1 MRPCRYFSRER
12 MMLDQYKQV
21 SQKLM
26 GCIGKLAAISSSRGD
41 TKVEENLRE
50 IGEKLGGNRFHLVVL
65 GQFKRGKSTFINSL
79 LGDRVLP
86 TSVVP
91 LTSIVTLLKYGEEEV
106 VEVLFNDGSKTTIS
120 RDQLEEYVTE
130 RGNPS
135 NEKNVKHVEVS
146 FPSGYLKDGVFIID
160 TPGVGSTFEN
170 NTEMTYN
177 YLPRVDAA
185 LFLLAVDPPISQSEI
200 AFLEDVKDYVEK
212 IFFVQNKI
220 DYMNEEERKE
230 SMAFS
235 KEVIEKAL
243 GSDSIGIYPL
253 SAKLALEG
261 KQSKNSK
268 LVAESRL
275 PEFDKVLGD
284 FLLKEK
290 GKTVL
295 RSALN
300 STRKLLSDEEFAIQ
314 LELRAIATP
323 LKDLEQ
329 KIHLFQ
335 EKMEVVRQERED
347 NVYYFQGEIKRLIDI
362 LDRDLDRLK
371 KNEIPKLM
379 KELEATGAKYQHKS
393 VSQFVKLMEAA
404 LNEGVVR
411 TFDDWIVK
419 EEERLNQEYARIS
432 KRFSNRANEIIDAI
446 VTASKEL
453 FDLQLDSFAAEETIS
468 GDSQLYYMVVDP
480 PRFFDLE
487 GAFEFFSQK
496 ILPRNFSQSM
506 VLRDLQKKM
515 PEKIDKNSG
524 RVRWDFM
531 DRINK
536 SFLKFRWEL
545 NLTID
550 ATKEGIEKAID
561 KAMELKTASAAE
573 VEEAT
578 KLIAAQH
585 RQLELL
591 KGELEALDGTIR
603 KL

>member
-1 MRPCRYFSRER
+1 MQPCRCLSRER
-12 MMLDQYKQV
+12 IMLDHYKQI

-26 GCIGKLAAISSSRGD
+26 SCIGKLAAISNSRGD
-41 TKVEENLRE
+41 NKVEENLRE
-50 IGEKLGGNRFHLVVL
+50 IGEKLDGNRFHLVVL

-79 LGDRVLP
+79 LGDKVLP
-86 TSVVP
+86 TSVIP

-106 VEVLFNDGSKTTIS
+106 VEVLFSDGNKTTIS
-120 RDQLEEYVTE
+120 RKQLEEYVTE

-135 NEKNVKHVEVS
+135 NEKSVKHVEVS
-146 FPSGYLKDGVFIID
+146 YPSGYLKDGVFIID

-200 AFLEDVKDYVEK
+200 AFLADVKDYVEK

-243 GSDSIGIYPL
+243 GSDVITIYPL
-253 SAKLALEG
+253 SAKLALEA
-261 KQSKNSK
+261 KQSNNKK
-268 LVAESRL
+268 LLGKSRL

-323 LKDLEQ
+323 LEDLEQ

-335 EKMEVVRQERED
+335 EKMKVVRQDRED

-371 KNEIPKLM
+371 KSEIPRLI
-379 KELEATGAKYQHKS
+379 KELETIGGKYQHKS
-393 VSQFVKLMEAA
+393 VSQFVKLMETA

-411 TFDDWIVK
+411 TFDEWIVK

-432 KRFSNRANEIIDAI
+432 SRFSNQTNEIIDAI
-446 VTASKEL
+446 VTASMEL
-453 FDLQLDSFAAEETIS
+453 FDLKLDRFAAEETINR
-468 GDSQLYYMVVDP
+468 DSQLYYMVGDP

-506 VLRDLQKKM
+506 VLRDLQKKI

-550 ATKEGIEKAID
+550 ATQEGIEKAIG
-561 KAMELKTASAAE
+561 KAMELKQASAAE
-573 VEEAT
+573 VEKAT
-578 KLIAAQH
+578 KLITGQYE
-585 RQLELL
+585 QLKLVKLELQA
-591 KGELEALDGTIR
+591 LEDAIQAL
-603 KL
+603 

>member
-1 MRPCRYFSRER
+1 
-12 MMLDQYKQV
+12 MLDQYKQV

-135 NEKNVKHVEVS
+135 NEKNVKHVEVAY
-146 FPSGYLKDGVFIID
+146 PSGYLKDGVFIID

-253 SAKLALEG
+253 SAKLALEA
-261 KQSKNSK
+261 KQSKNKK
-268 LVAESRL
+268 LLGKSRL
-275 PEFDKVLGD
+275 PEFDKILGD

-371 KNEIPKLM
+371 KSEIPKLV

-468 GDSQLYYMVVDP
+468 GDSQLYYMVGDP

>member
-1 MRPCRYFSRER
+1 
-12 MMLDQYKQV
+12 MLDHYTEI

-26 GCIGKLAAISSSRGD
+26 SCIGKLAAISNSRGD
-41 TKVEENLRE
+41 NKVKENLRE
-50 IGEKLGGNRFHLVVL
+50 IGEKLDGNRFHLVVL

-79 LGDRVLP
+79 LGDKVLP

-106 VEVLFNDGSKTTIS
+106 VEVLFNDGKKTTIS
-120 RDQLEEYVTE
+120 RKQLEEYVTE

-146 FPSGYLKDGVFIID
+146 YPSGYLKDGVFIID

-200 AFLEDVKDYVEK
+200 AFLADVKDYVEK

-220 DYMNEEERKE
+220 DYMNEEESKE

-243 GSDSIGIYPL
+243 DSDSITIYPL
-253 SAKLALEG
+253 SAKLALEA
-261 KQSKNSK
+261 KQSKNKK
-268 LVAESRL
+268 LLGKSRL
-275 PEFDKVLGD
+275 PEFDKVLGN

-290 GKTVL
+290 GKTIL

-323 LKDLEQ
+323 LEDLEQ

-335 EKMEVVRQERED
+335 EKMEVIKQDRED

-371 KNEIPKLM
+371 KREIPRLM
-379 KELEATGAKYQHKS
+379 KELETTGERCQHKT
-393 VSQFVKLMEAA
+393 VSQFVKFMEAA

-411 TFDDWIVK
+411 TFDGWIVE
-419 EEERLNQEYARIS
+419 EEERLNHEYARIS
-432 KRFSNRANEIIDAI
+432 SRFSGRTNEIIDAI
-446 VTASKEL
+446 VTASMEL
-453 FDLQLDSFAAEETIS
+453 FDLKLDRFAAEETIS
-468 GDSQLYYMVVDP
+468 RDSQLYYMVGDP

-496 ILPRNFSQSM
+496 ILPRNFSQGM
-506 VLRDLQKKM
+506 VLRDLQKKL

-524 RVRWDFM
+524 RVRWDFL

-550 ATKEGIEKAID
+550 ATQEGIEKAID
-561 KAMELKTASAAE
+561 KAMELKKASATE
-573 VEEAT
+573 VEKVT
-578 KLIAAQH
+578 KLISGQYE
-585 RQLELL
+585 QLELV
-591 KGELEALDGTIR
+591 KVELQALEDAIQA
-603 KL
+603 L

>member
-1 MRPCRYFSRER
+1 
-12 MMLDQYKQV
+12 MLDQYKQV

-135 NEKNVKHVEVS
+135 NEKNVKHVEVAY
-146 FPSGYLKDGVFIID
+146 PSGYLKDGVFIID

-253 SAKLALEG
+253 SAKLALEA
-261 KQSKNSK
+261 KQSKNKK
-268 LVAESRL
+268 LLGKSRL
-275 PEFDKVLGD
+275 PEFDKILGD

-371 KNEIPKLM
+371 KSEIPKLV

-404 LNEGVVR
+404 LNEVVVR

-432 KRFSNRANEIIDAI
+432 SRFSNRTNEIIDAI
-446 VTASKEL
+446 VTASMEL
-453 FDLQLDSFAAEETIS
+453 FDLKLDRFAAEETIS
-468 GDSQLYYMVVDP
+468 GDSQLYYMVGNP

>member
-135 NEKNVKHVEVS
+135 NEKNVKHVEVTY
-146 FPSGYLKDGVFIID
+146 PSGYLKDGVFIID

-253 SAKLALEG
+253 SAKLALEA
-261 KQSKNSK
+261 KQSKNKK
-268 LVAESRL
+268 LLGKSRL
-275 PEFDKVLGD
+275 PEFDKILGD

-371 KNEIPKLM
+371 KSEIPKLM

-468 GDSQLYYMVVDP
+468 GDSQLYYMVGDP

>member
-1 MRPCRYFSRER
+1 
-12 MMLDQYKQV
+12 MLDHYKQI

-26 GCIGKLAAISSSRGD
+26 SCIENLAVISNSRGD
-41 TKVEENLRE
+41 NKVEENLRE
-50 IGEKLGGNRFHLVVL
+50 IGEKLDGNRFHLVVL

-79 LGDRVLP
+79 LGDKVLP

-91 LTSIVTLLKYGEEEV
+91 LTSMVTLLKYGEEEV
-106 VEVLFNDGSKTTIS
+106 VEVLFNDGKKTTIS
-120 RDQLEEYVTE
+120 RKQLEEYVTE

-146 FPSGYLKDGVFIID
+146 YPSGYLKDGVFIID

-200 AFLEDVKDYVEK
+200 AFLADVKDYVEK

-220 DYMNEEERKE
+220 DYMNEEEREE
-230 SMAFS
+230 SMTFS
-235 KEVIEKAL
+235 KEVIAKAL
-243 GSDSIGIYPL
+243 GSDSITIYPL
-253 SAKLALEG
+253 SAKLALEA
-261 KQSKNSK
+261 KQSKNKK
-268 LVAESRL
+268 LLGKSRL

-290 GKTVL
+290 GKTIL

-323 LKDLEQ
+323 LEDLEQ

-335 EKMEVVRQERED
+335 EKMEVIKQDRED

-371 KNEIPKLM
+371 KREIPRLM
-379 KELEATGAKYQHKS
+379 KELEATGEKYQHKS
-393 VSQFVKLMEAA
+393 VSQFVKFMEAA

-411 TFDDWIVK
+411 TFDGWIVE
-419 EEERLNQEYARIS
+419 EEERLNHEYARIS
-432 KRFSNRANEIIDAI
+432 SRFSSRTNEIIDAI
-446 VTASKEL
+446 VTASMEL
-453 FDLQLDSFAAEETIS
+453 FDLKLDRFAAEETIS
-468 GDSQLYYMVVDP
+468 RDSQLYYMVGDP

-506 VLRDLQKKM
+506 VLRDLQKKL

-550 ATKEGIEKAID
+550 ATQEGIEKAID
-561 KAMELKTASAAE
+561 KAMELKKASATE
-573 VEEAT
+573 VEKAT
-578 KLIAAQH
+578 KLISGQYE
-585 RQLELL
+585 QLKLVKVELQA
-591 KGELEALDGTIR
+591 LEDAIQAL
-603 KL
+603 

>member
-1 MRPCRYFSRER
+1 
-12 MMLDQYKQV
+12 
-21 SQKLM
+21 
-26 GCIGKLAAISSSRGD
+26 
-41 TKVEENLRE
+41 
-50 IGEKLGGNRFHLVVL
+50 
-65 GQFKRGKSTFINSL
+65 
-79 LGDRVLP
+79 
-86 TSVVP
+86 
-91 LTSIVTLLKYGEEEV
+91 
-106 VEVLFNDGSKTTIS
+106 
-120 RDQLEEYVTE
+120 
-130 RGNPS
+130 
-135 NEKNVKHVEVS
+135 
-146 FPSGYLKDGVFIID
+146 
-160 TPGVGSTFEN
+160 
-170 NTEMTYN
+170 
-177 YLPRVDAA
+177 
-185 LFLLAVDPPISQSEI
+185 
-200 AFLEDVKDYVEK
+200 
-212 IFFVQNKI
+212 
-220 DYMNEEERKE
+220 
-230 SMAFS
+230 
-235 KEVIEKAL
+235 
-243 GSDSIGIYPL
+243 
-253 SAKLALEG
+253 
-261 KQSKNSK
+261 
-268 LVAESRL
+268 
-275 PEFDKVLGD
+275 
-284 FLLKEK
+284 
-290 GKTVL
+290 
-295 RSALN
+295 
-300 STRKLLSDEEFAIQ
+300 
-314 LELRAIATP
+314 
-323 LKDLEQ
+323 
-329 KIHLFQ
+329 
-335 EKMEVVRQERED
+335 VVRQDRED

-362 LDRDLDRLK
+362 LDRDLDKLK
-371 KNEIPKLM
+371 KSEIPKLM

-411 TFDDWIVK
+411 TFDAWIVK

-468 GDSQLYYMVVDP
+468 GDSQLYYMVGDP

-496 ILPRNFSQSM
+496 ILPRTFSQSM

-591 KGELEALDGTIR
+591 KSELEALDGTIR

>member
-135 NEKNVKHVEVS
+135 NEKNVKHVEVAY
-146 FPSGYLKDGVFIID
+146 PSGYLKDGVFIID

-253 SAKLALEG
+253 SAKLALEA
-261 KQSKNSK
+261 KQSKNKK
-268 LVAESRL
+268 LLGKSRL
-275 PEFDKVLGD
+275 PEFDKILGD

-290 GKTVL
+290 GKTFL

-371 KNEIPKLM
+371 KSEIPKLV

-468 GDSQLYYMVVDP
+468 GDSQLYYMVGDP